1 MKALLLSGAWNDI
14 VGQTSSPKLMKANC
28 SSCQLDTACYADDQL
43 STALD
48 KISGYYR
55 RLIKFFRT
63 YNASAVVLL
72 HNYDEAY
79 ATGEGVFALRDRLK
93 VPMEQC
99 SVPVT
104 QRRDVFEDLEQSFV
118 KRRRLAAEPSLVVIV
133 ALKTADV
140 VPMNQW
146 ANELHPTS
154 KGFGRL
160 AKRSS
165 CGR

>member
-14 VGQTSSPKLMKANC
+14 VGQTSSPKLMTANC
-28 SSCQLDTACYADDQL
+28 SSCQLDTACYAGDQL

-79 ATGEGVFALRDRLK
+79 ATGEEVFALRDRLK

-104 QRRDVFEDLEQSFV
+104 QRRDVFEDL
-118 KRRRLAAEPSLVVIV
+118 V
-133 ALKTADV
+133 AVFCKAQEIGSRTQFGSHRGV
-140 VPMNQW
+140 ENGGCG
-146 ANELHPTS
+146 AN
-154 KGFGRL
+154 
-160 AKRSS
+160 
-165 CGR
+165 